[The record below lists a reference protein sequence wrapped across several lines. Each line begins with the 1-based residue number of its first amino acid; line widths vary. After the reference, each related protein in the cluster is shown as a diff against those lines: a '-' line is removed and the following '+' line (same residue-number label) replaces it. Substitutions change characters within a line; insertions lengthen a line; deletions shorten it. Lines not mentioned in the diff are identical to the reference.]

1 MHVFLNSFLPCSRRG
16 TPKILDWWRTWLTL
30 TKNVIGCFLRETI
43 GHYYSCVPSYL
54 AYECKRGWRVVSIRT
69 SWFTQQKQWGLYQ
82 NKINSSL
89 AASQRPGARFSNVPK
104 SFRTRK
110 AIAKS
115 RTLWL
120 QSCFIHV
127 FLIWSE
133 VVFLHTRS
141 FRRTHLSVL
150 DTDERKMAFRAWGV
164 SGLSRN
170 GPLDRELETVT
181 F

>member
-1 MHVFLNSFLPCSRRG
+1 M
-16 TPKILDWWRTWLTL
+16 
-30 TKNVIGCFLRETI
+30 KNVIGCFLRETI

-120 QSCFIHV
+120 QSCCIHK
-127 FLIWSE
+127 FLIWTE
-133 VVFLHTRS
+133 VPFIQEVSGVYTSPF
-141 FRRTHLSVL
+141 L
-150 DTDERKMAFRAWGV
+150 DTDELKMALRVRKV
-164 SGLSRN
+164 SGAFEKRAPGHWIDN
-170 GPLDRELETVT
+170 CKTVYSSKT
-181 F
+181 DQRKIFN